1 MDRALEDVKVLDL
14 THVQAGPSCGQ
25 MLGFLGA
32 DVVKI
37 EYTRGGDSTRW
48 ELAHRDDS
56 DSFYFLIFNN
66 NKRAITLDL
75 KTEKGKEVF
84 RGLVKWADVLLEN
97 FSKGMLNRLGLGWD
111 VLQQINPRL
120 VYATIKGFGE
130 YGPQSDYKG
139 FEFVAQAVGGAMATT
154 GHPDRPPVS
163 IAPGVGDSGSGLHAA
178 IGILAAL
185 HKRERTDKGQKVE
198 VSMQDAVV
206 NLMRMRLTP
215 TLAGNVRPRQ
225 GHMGF
230 RGIPMVFP
238 TSPGGPDDYVMI
250 HPRGDGWDI
259 MLAAMDKAELI
270 GDPRFDSEE
279 ERNKNAEE
287 ATQII
292 TEWTL
297 QHTKQEAMDI
307 LAGTGVLAGATYTP
321 EELLEQP
328 HLIERE
334 MIVSVDDSVRG
345 DYPMI
350 GMPIKLSDDDT
361 VVTRAP
367 RYSEHTVEVLTTIL
381 GYTVAEV
388 AKMRDQGVVREAK

>member
-1 MDRALEDVKVLDL
+1 
-14 THVQAGPSCGQ
+14 
-25 MLGFLGA
+25 
-32 DVVKI
+32 
-37 EYTRGGDSTRW
+37 
-48 ELAHRDDS
+48 
-56 DSFYFLIFNN
+56 
-66 NKRAITLDL
+66 
-75 KTEKGKEVF
+75 
-84 RGLVKWADVLLEN
+84 
-97 FSKGMLNRLGLGWD
+97 
-111 VLQQINPRL
+111 
-120 VYATIKGFGE
+120 
-130 YGPQSDYKG
+130 
-139 FEFVAQAVGGAMATT
+139 
-154 GHPDRPPVS
+154 
-163 IAPGVGDSGSGLHAA
+163 
-178 IGILAAL
+178 
-185 HKRERTDKGQKVE
+185 
-198 VSMQDAVV
+198 
-206 NLMRMRLTP
+206 
-215 TLAGNVRPRQ
+215 
-225 GHMGF
+225 
-230 RGIPMVFP
+230 MVFP

-259 MLAAMDKAELI
+259 MLAAMDKAEFI

-381 GYTVAEV
+381 GYTEAEV

>member
-1 MDRALEDVKVLDL
+1 
-14 THVQAGPSCGQ
+14 
-25 MLGFLGA
+25 
-32 DVVKI
+32 
-37 EYTRGGDSTRW
+37 
-48 ELAHRDDS
+48 
-56 DSFYFLIFNN
+56 
-66 NKRAITLDL
+66 
-75 KTEKGKEVF
+75 
-84 RGLVKWADVLLEN
+84 
-97 FSKGMLNRLGLGWD
+97 
-111 VLQQINPRL
+111 
-120 VYATIKGFGE
+120 
-130 YGPQSDYKG
+130 
-139 FEFVAQAVGGAMATT
+139 
-154 GHPDRPPVS
+154 VS

-230 RGIPMVFP
+230 RGVPMVFP

-259 MLAAMDKAELI
+259 MLAAMGKAELI
-270 GDPRFDSEE
+270 GDPRFDSEA
-279 ERNKNAEE
+279 ERNKHAEE

-297 QHTKQEAMDI
+297 QQTKQEAMDI

-381 GYTVAEV
+381 GYTEAEV
-388 AKMRDQGVVREAK
+388 AEMRDQGVVREAK

>member
-37 EYTRGGDSTRW
+37 EDTRGGDSTRH
-48 ELAHRDDS
+48 EMAHRDDS

-75 KTEKGKEVF
+75 KTDKGKEVF
-84 RGLVKWADVLLEN
+84 RGLIKWADVLLEN
-97 FSKGMLNRLGLGWD
+97 FSKGMLDRLGLGWD
-111 VLQQINPRL
+111 VIRDINPRL

-130 YGPQSDYKG
+130 YGPQSDYKS

-154 GHPDRPPVS
+154 GHQDRPPVS
-163 IAPGVGDSGSGLHAA
+163 ISPGVGDSGSGLHAA

-185 HKRERTDKGQKVE
+185 HKRERTGKGQKVE

-206 NLMRMRLTP
+206 NLMRMRLTS
-215 TLAGNVRPRQ
+215 TLAGDIRPRM
-225 GHMGF
+225 GHMGH
-230 RGIPMVFP
+230 RGIPMIFP
-238 TSPGGPDDYVMI
+238 CAPGGPDDYVMI
-250 HPRGDGWDI
+250 HPRGDMWDM
-259 MLAAMDKAELI
+259 MLAAIGKTDLI
-270 GDPRFDSEE
+270 GDPRYDDET
-279 ERNKNAEE
+279 ERNKHGEE
-287 ATQII
+287 VTQII

-297 QHTKQEAMDI
+297 QHTKQEAMDV
-307 LAGTGVLAGATYTP
+307 LAGTGILAGATYTP
-321 EELLEQP
+321 EELLEQQ

-334 MIVSVDDSVRG
+334 MIVSVDDPVRG
-345 DYPMI
+345 NYPMI

-367 RYSEHTVEVLTTIL
+367 RYSEHTEEVLTTIL
-381 GYTVAEV
+381 GYTPEQVTELQ
-388 AKMRDQGVVREAK
+388 DQGIVREAK

>member
-37 EYTRGGDSTRW
+37 EDTRGGDSTRW

-198 VSMQDAVV
+198 VSMQDSVL
-206 NLMRMRLTP
+206 NLCRVKLRDQQRLAHGPLKEYPQYLHAGRGRQSDAYAPYANAGRQRPPSSRTYGISRSSNGVSD
-215 TLAGNVRPRQ
+215 LAGWPGRLRDDPSQRRRL
-225 GHMGF
+225 GHNAGC
-230 RGIPMVFP
+230 
-238 TSPGGPDDYVMI
+238 
-250 HPRGDGWDI
+250 DGQ
-259 MLAAMDKAELI
+259 
-270 GDPRFDSEE
+270 S
-279 ERNKNAEE
+279 
-287 ATQII
+287 
-292 TEWTL
+292 
-297 QHTKQEAMDI
+297 
-307 LAGTGVLAGATYTP
+307 
-321 EELLEQP
+321 
-328 HLIERE
+328 
-334 MIVSVDDSVRG
+334 
-345 DYPMI
+345 
-350 GMPIKLSDDDT
+350 
-361 VVTRAP
+361 
-367 RYSEHTVEVLTTIL
+367 
-381 GYTVAEV
+381 
-388 AKMRDQGVVREAK
+388 